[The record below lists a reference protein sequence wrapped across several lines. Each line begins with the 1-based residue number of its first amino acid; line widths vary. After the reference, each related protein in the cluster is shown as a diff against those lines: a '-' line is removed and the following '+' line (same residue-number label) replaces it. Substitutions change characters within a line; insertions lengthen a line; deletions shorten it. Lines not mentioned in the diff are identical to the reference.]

1 MSTWL
6 NRGASGGL
14 AGASRNLKF
23 VQSENRHLAVIG
35 GRVLTGAHR
44 RRRIRPQLTEDPL
57 DHLLLEDRRDDPEL
71 AAAAVVQRERGILR

>member
-23 VQSENRHLAVIG
+23 VQNQNRHLAVIG
-35 GRVLTGAHR
+35 GRVLTGAH
-44 RRRIRPQLTEDPL
+44 TYAAAT
-57 DHLLLEDRRDDPEL
+57 DPEL
-71 AAAAVVQRERGILR
+71 FGA